1 MQAIVVATGASLTKE
16 QVSSVQ
22 RWRLCCGS
30 GCCGDA
36 TRSEGEGRVVVA
48 VSDAYKRAPFADA
61 LVSQDPAWWK
71 QYPEAMEFP
80 GRKFSTN
87 EIPGVER
94 VTNSGAITTGTNSGL
109 LACFVAQREFGA
121 TRILLLG
128 IDLHGSHYFGAHPTP
143 LKNTTDARFK
153 VFHRQFAQ
161 WSHRGVEVVN
171 CAPGSALDCF
181 PRGELDACLGFT
193 QERAALST

>member
-1 MQAIVVATGASLTKE
+1 MQAIVVATGPSLTKD
-16 QVSSVQ
+16 QVASVN

-36 TRSEGEGRVVVA
+36 TRTDEDRVVIA
-48 VSDAYKRAPFADA
+48 VSDAYKRVSADA

-71 QYPEAMEFP
+71 RYPEAMEFA

-128 IDLHGSHYFGAHPTP
+128 IDLHGSHYFGPHPP
-143 LKNTTDARFK
+143 ELKNTTAARFL
-153 VFHRQFAQ
+153 VFQRQFRQ
-161 WSHRGVEVVN
+161 WSHSGIEVIN

-181 PRGELDACLGFT
+181 PRGELDACLGFA
-193 QERAALST
+193 QERVALST